1 MSELPTGS
9 EAAESGSNQRAGA
22 EDAAGRTISP
32 VSTRDKIRRLLW
44 SMVQNTLYRY
54 SFHTWSGWRAFLLRC
69 FGAKIGRQCTIR
81 RTSRVYYPWLLEMG
95 DLACLGD
102 EANAYNLGKI
112 TIEERATISQEAYL
126 CAGTHDFSKM
136 DLPLITRPIVIG
148 KDAWVCARAF
158 VGPGVTIGEG
168 AVVGA
173 CAVVM
178 RDVPPWKIVAGNR
191 ATVVGERR
199 LQE

>member
-1 MSELPTGS
+1 M
-9 EAAESGSNQRAGA
+9 
-22 EDAAGRTISP
+22 RTVSP
-32 VSTRDKIRRLLW
+32 VPRRYKALRLLW
-44 SMVQNTLYRY
+44 SMVQNSLFRY

-102 EANAYNLGKI
+102 DCSVYNLG
-112 TIEERATISQEAYL
+112 RVSLMDHVTISQEAYL
-126 CAGTHDFSKM
+126 CAGTHDHSKP
-136 DLPLITRPIVIG
+136 DLPLITRPITVG
-148 KDAWVCARAF
+148 KDAWICARAF

-178 RDVPPWKIVAGNR
+178 RDVAPWKIVAGNR

-199 LQE
+199 LAK

>member
-1 MSELPTGS
+1 MPDPIGADGFNG
-9 EAAESGSNQRAGA
+9 EAAL
-22 EDAAGRTISP
+22 RTVSR

-44 SMVQNTLYRY
+44 SMVQGTLYRY
-54 SFHTWSGWRAFLLRC
+54 SFHRWSGWRAFLLRC

-112 TIEERATISQEAYL
+112 VIGERATISQEAYL
-126 CAGTHDFSKM
+126 CAGTHDYTRL
-136 DLPLITRPIVIG
+136 DLPLITMPITVG
-148 KDAWVCARAF
+148 EDAWICARAF

-173 CAVVM
+173 CAVAM
-178 RDVPPWKIVAGNR
+178 KDVEPWKIVAGNR
-191 ATVVGERR
+191 AVVVGDRR
-199 LQE
+199 LQSSHK

>member
-1 MSELPTGS
+1 VASP
-9 EAAESGSNQRAGA
+9 ESNAQVVTPETASNG
-22 EDAAGRTISP
+22 DASARTVSP

-136 DLPLITRPIVIG
+136 DLPLITKPIIIG
-148 KDAWVCARAF
+148 KDVWVCARAF

-178 RDVPPWKIVAGNR
+178 RDVAPWKIVAGNR

>member
-1 MSELPTGS
+1 MGNITGKGDGAS
-9 EAAESGSNQRAGA
+9 HPGRAIAEAATR
-22 EDAAGRTISP
+22 IVSP
-32 VSTRDKIRRLLW
+32 APRRDKIRRLLW
-44 SMVQNTLYRY
+44 SMVQNTLFRY

-69 FGAKIGRQCTIR
+69 FGAKIGKNCTIR

-102 EANAYNLGKI
+102 GANAYNLGKI

-126 CAGTHDFSKM
+126 CAGTHDFSKIEM
-136 DLPLITRPIVIG
+136 PLVTKPIIIG

-178 RDVPPWKIVAGNR
+178 RDVAPWKIVAGNR

-199 LQE
+199 LVR

>member
-1 MSELPTGS
+1 
-9 EAAESGSNQRAGA
+9 
-22 EDAAGRTISP
+22 
-32 VSTRDKIRRLLW
+32 
-44 SMVQNTLYRY
+44 MVENTVYRY

-69 FGAKIGRQCTIR
+69 FGAKIGKNCIIR
-81 RTSRVYYPWLLEMG
+81 RTVKVYYPWLLTMG
-95 DLACLGD
+95 DMVIVGDAANLYCLGP
-102 EANAYNLGKI
+102 I
-112 TIEERATISQEAYL
+112 TLNDRCMVSQEAYL
-126 CAGTHDFSKM
+126 CAGTHDFSKI
-136 DLPLITRPIVIG
+136 DLPLVTKPVILG

-173 CAVVM
+173 CAVAM
-178 RDVPPWKIVAGNR
+178 RDVAPWKIVAGNR

>member
-1 MSELPTGS
+1 MGNTPDCIKPGVS
-9 EAAESGSNQRAGA
+9 AGA
-22 EDAAGRTISP
+22 APENNAALRIISP

-69 FGAKIGRQCTIR
+69 FGAKIGRRCTIR
-81 RTSRVYYPWLLEMG
+81 RTSRVHYPWLLEMG

-112 TIEERATISQEAYL
+112 TIGDRATISQEAYL
-126 CAGTHDFSKM
+126 CAGTHDFSKI
-136 DLPLITRPIVIG
+136 DLPLITRPITIG
-148 KDAWVCARAF
+148 GDVWVCARAF

-173 CAVVM
+173 CAVVTK
-178 RDVPPWKIVAGNR
+178 DVPPWKIVAGNR
-191 ATVVGERR
+191 ATVIGERR
-199 LQE
+199 LEK

>member
-1 MSELPTGS
+1 MRD
-9 EAAESGSNQRAGA
+9 ASGSIARRAASGA
-22 EDAAGRTISP
+22 VSETDAARRTVSP

-44 SMVQNTLYRY
+44 SAVQNTLYRY

-112 TIEERATISQEAYL
+112 TIGERATISQEAYL

-136 DLPLITRPIVIG
+136 DLPLITKPIIIG

-173 CAVVM
+173 CAVAM
-178 RDVPPWKIVAGNR
+178 RDVEPWKIVAGNR

>member
-1 MSELPTGS
+1 MPNDL
-9 EAAESGSNQRAGA
+9 
-22 EDAAGRTISP
+22 AAGRL
-32 VSTRDKIRRLLW
+32 VSAVPTAWKVKRLLW
-44 SMVQNTLYRY
+44 SMVENTVYRY

-69 FGAKIGRQCTIR
+69 FGAKIGKNCIIR
-81 RTSRVYYPWLLEMG
+81 RTVKVYYPWLLTMG
-95 DLACLGD
+95 DMVIVGDAANLYCLGP
-102 EANAYNLGKI
+102 I
-112 TIEERATISQEAYL
+112 TLNDRCMVSQEAYL
-126 CAGTHDFSKM
+126 CAGTHDFSKI
-136 DLPLITRPIVIG
+136 DLPLVTKPVILG

-173 CAVVM
+173 CAVAM
-178 RDVPPWKIVAGNR
+178 RDVAPWKIVAGNR